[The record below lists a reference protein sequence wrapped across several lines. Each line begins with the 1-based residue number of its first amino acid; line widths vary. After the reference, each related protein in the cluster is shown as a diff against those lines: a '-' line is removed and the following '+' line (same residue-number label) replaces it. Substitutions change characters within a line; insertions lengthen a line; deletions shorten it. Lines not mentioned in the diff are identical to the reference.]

1 VSNTKPPGIGVDAFG
16 GAVVDPTK
24 NVLDLVEAANRRQDD
39 LRQFAE
45 RLQDA
50 KIEAL
55 RQMAVLRADH
65 NREMT
70 VVHSE
75 HDRQIHRAEQDRLN
89 SIREIDV
96 NARVTEAGRNLSA
109 IQTLAASQ
117 ARDTETLRAT
127 VASTAEA
134 LARQTQQQVGAIID
148 RIAQLEK
155 ASYTGMGKEAVID
168 PQMERLSKLVEDLVR
183 SQNQGAGRGAGL
195 NLAWVILGGAI
206 AMVGGLMAIG
216 GMVYAVLP
224 K

>member
-1 VSNTKPPGIGVDAFG
+1 VLPADSNVIA
-16 GAVVDPTK
+16 DPTE
-24 NVLDLVEAANRRQDD
+24 NVRELTEASNRRQDD
-39 LRQFAE
+39 LRIYSE
-45 RLQDA
+45 RLTA
-50 KIEAL
+50 AL
-55 RQMAVLRADH
+55 LDGLDRLVQLQSQH
-65 NREMT
+65 FREIT
-70 VVHSE
+70 SVHSE

-89 SIREIDV
+89 SRREIDV

-155 ASYTGMGKEAVID
+155 ASYTGMGKEAVVD
-168 PQMERLSKLVEDLVR
+168 PQMERLSGLVERLAT
-183 SQNQGAGRGAGL
+183 SQASSAGKGAGINA
-195 NLAWVILGGAI
+195 AWVGVVGAVGMLSGLLGI
-206 AMVGGLMAIG
+206 AAVL
-216 GMVYAVLP
+216 YAVL